1 VRFVLDVAEEEE
13 IPHHTTTIQRGGTDA
28 NRFQIS
34 GQGIPS
40 MAICVP
46 SRYIHSHSSIVDR
59 RDYEAALKLLVA
71 VTRRLDAK
79 TVAQI
84 RG

>member
-1 VRFVLDVAEEEE
+1 VRFVLDVAEEEK
-13 IPHHTTTIQRGGTDA
+13 ILHHTTTIQRGSTDA

-40 MAICVP
+40 LAICVP
-46 SRYIHSHSSIVDR
+46 SRYIHSHSSILDR
-59 RDYEAALKLLVA
+59 RDYDAALQLLVA
-71 VTRRLDAK
+71 VVRRLDAQ
-79 TVAQI
+79 TVARI

>member
-1 VRFVLDVAEEEE
+1 VAEEEG
-13 IPHHTTTIQRGGTDA
+13 ILHHTATIQRGATDA

-34 GQGIPS
+34 GQGVPS
-40 MAICVP
+40 LAICVP

-71 VTRRLDAK
+71 VVRRLDAK
-79 TVAQI
+79 TVAGI